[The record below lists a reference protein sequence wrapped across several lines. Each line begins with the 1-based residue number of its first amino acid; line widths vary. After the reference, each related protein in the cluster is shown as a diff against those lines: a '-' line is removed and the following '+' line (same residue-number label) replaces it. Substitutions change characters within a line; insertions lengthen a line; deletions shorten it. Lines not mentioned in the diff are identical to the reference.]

1 MRLLKFTR
9 AGLDALTRAGAAVAI
24 GLLVALVFTYTF
36 DVFTRYVLNAPQQW
50 PSNAVPAFFCVAI
63 FLALPEVARRG
74 EHITIDLV
82 PEMIPMHARGVFLR
96 LLSGLAVVVCLVIAY
111 ISATEVAKQIARD
124 TTTQGSLPFPKWW
137 ISASIPYGF
146 ALTALNFLSGAVLPA
161 NETEIGTQG

>member
-1 MRLLKFTR
+1 MRPIKLARTGLK
-9 AGLDALTRAGAAVAI
+9 ALTKAGAAVAMA
-24 GLLVALVFTYTF
+24 LLVALVFTYSF

-50 PSNAVPAFFCVAI
+50 PSNAVAAFFCVAI

-82 PEMIPMHARGVFLR
+82 PEKIPLSVRGAFLR
-96 LLSGLAVVVCLVIAY
+96 LLLGLAVIVCLVVAY
-111 ISATEVAKQIARD
+111 ICATEVAKQVARG

-146 ALTALNFLSGAVLPA
+146 ALTALNFLSVAILPA
-161 NETEIGTQG
+161 DKTKFGTRD